1 MKFNGVPAKSK
12 FVPIISGADDP
23 LGEVTDD
30 VLSVTQTADGRH
42 LLVIYK
48 DSSAKVE
55 TGKKKSPKTAEAKKK

>member
-1 MKFNGVPAKSK
+1 MKFHGIPAKSR

-23 LGEVTDD
+23 LSEVTED

-48 DSSAKVE
+48 DSSVKVE
-55 TGKKKSPKTAEAKKK
+55 EKKKSPSKNTAAKKK